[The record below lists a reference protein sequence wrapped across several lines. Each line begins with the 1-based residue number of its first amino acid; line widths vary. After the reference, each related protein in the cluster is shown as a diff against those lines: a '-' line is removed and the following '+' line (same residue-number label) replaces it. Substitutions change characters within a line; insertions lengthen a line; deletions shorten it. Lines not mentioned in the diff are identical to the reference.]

1 MDKEKLL
8 DFIQKYNI
16 VPQKYYIFE
25 EGKLKV
31 KYTLMNSSYEC
42 ERIMEQVQKE
52 FDVDFYTF
60 AYEAFCLLNIKYSQE
75 NEFFID

>member
-31 KYTLMNSSYEC
+31 KYTLMNGSYEG